1 MSRGCLNESLI
12 AAGVISWNVTR
23 RSFDAGTLMTSAMCQ
38 AMASPS
44 RSRSVASQTWAAALA
59 SLRRRRTC
67 FSESSGTTYSG
78 RNVLRSTPIFD
89 FGRSRI
95 WPNDASTLYSLP
107 SIRSSVLAF
116 VGDSTT
122 TRSCLPSANANP
134 FAGNKKGPS
143 GPPTRYFT
151 CTGNRLYLDIE
162 RFGLAGSSRR
172 PETSHFSASFRQ
184 SRSSRS
190 SRRRRSTTSLTSSER
205 AFEVTRMASG
215 VSTRTNSSTPT
226 KATSLPGAQ
235 A

>member
-151 CTGNRLYLDIE
+151 LYGQPSLFRYRAFWPCRFFPPARNE
-162 RFGLAGSSRR
+162 PFFGLFSSKQVLPLLPPEAVDDLPDLLGAGPGGDQDGVGRVHQDQLVDADEGDQLARR
-172 PETSHFSASFRQ
+172 P
-184 SRSSRS
+184 
-190 SRRRRSTTSLTSSER
+190 
-205 AFEVTRMASG
+205 
-215 VSTRTNSSTPT
+215 
-226 KATSLPGAQ
+226 
-235 A
+235 